1 MENLES
7 YSDLVNSSFQ
17 AIQSENFTVEELQQQ
32 AEQKAQELQ
41 SLAQGIASPFEA
53 EALREGIGAGINY
66 LKSRAIDTIKQKGQ
80 DLLTKGKQILSDK
93 ANELRSQ
100 VEAKANELK
109 QRGLDNVEELKG
121 QVESKVDELTTKGE
135 QFADDITN
143 RVEALKGQAE
153 DFAEQARTQFQG
165 FQTQAGDAIDN
176 VQSQVSDA
184 ADAIQ
189 NQATN
194 AVQQVQSQVSN
205 AAEQV
210 QSQVSEAAQ
219 AAQTQITEASD
230 ALQTQG
236 TQLLNE
242 GQSAIDNVVDS
253 SDYTVEDAGATPQL
267 DAMSQDQVSDFMDIV
282 EGRSSIGTSLT
293 NEQFEQATQAR
304 QTALRRGLVESD
316 PEETAQV
323 AEEPDG
329 IFSTSASDAFMEARA
344 TGEITPEPQMLEAD
358 PGLDPDVAQ
367 QVQILQSQRELAD
380 TSQIAEQFA
389 SPEIQAQATQFQDID
404 PINIGDTAQDTAQ
417 DTAEAIDTEARVAT
431 DTEQNIA
438 KVAGDVG
445 EATEIGGDVA
455 EGATALDIDP
465 ATALIGVAVAGIS
478 MFVQNIFEDNHTY
491 IPPQVQFNVSQQLG
505 I

>member
-17 AIQSENFTVEELQQQ
+17 AIQSENFTVEQLQQQ

-41 SLAQGIASPFEA
+41 SLTEGITAPFEA
-53 EALREGIGAGINY
+53 EGLREGISAGINY
-66 LKSRAIDTIKQKGQ
+66 LKSRAIDTVKQKGQ
-80 DLLTKGKQILSDK
+80 DLLTKGKQIVSDK

-121 QVESKVDELTTKGE
+121 QVQSKVDELTTRGE

-143 RVEALKGQAE
+143 RVEAVKGEAQ
-153 DFAEQARTQFQG
+153 DFAEQARTQFDG
-165 FQTQAGDAIDN
+165 FQNQASDAIDN
-176 VQSQVSDA
+176 IQSEVSDA
-184 ADAIQ
+184 TDAIQ

-194 AVQQVQSQVSN
+194 AVQQVQSQVTQGVEEAQNQVSN
-205 AAEQV
+205 AVQGI
-210 QSQVSEAAQ
+210 QSQA
-219 AAQTQITEASD
+219 D

-267 DAMSQDQVSDFMDIV
+267 DAMTQDQVSDFMDIV
-282 EGRSSIGTSLT
+282 EGKPGSLGTSLT
-293 NEQFEQATQAR
+293 DEQFQQATQAR
-304 QTALRRGLVESD
+304 QAAVRRGLVEAD

-344 TGEITPEPQMLEAD
+344 TGEAAPEPEMLEAD

-380 TSQIAEQFA
+380 TGEIAQQFA

-404 PINIGDTAQDTAQ
+404 PINIGATAQTTAQ

-431 DTEQNIA
+431 DTEENIG

-445 EATEIGGDVA
+445 DAAEISGDVA

-465 ATALIGVAVAGIS
+465 ATAIIGVAVAGIG
-478 MFVQNIFEDNHTY
+478 MFVQNILQDNHTY